1 MIGHRRSLARTDE
14 DELIP
19 SRPQEQFRYTQFCSL
34 DAHHARSYAFFATAR
49 SHVIGITKALVAGTP
64 LQVGTEATP
73 PKISVFDVLTDSA
86 KGFVSNV
93 QDYSELS
100 YQSLKNVLTGP
111 RYFQDTLDQMDD
123 IGVGSLPIVLLS
135 GFFIGAVMVL
145 QTGSQF
151 TRFGQAALTGD
162 VVAIALVRELGPT
175 LTGIL
180 VAGRCSSGIASELGS
195 MLVTEQVDAM
205 RAMGTDPSRKL
216 VTPRVIATV
225 LMLPL
230 LTALNDF
237 VGLLG
242 GCVASV
248 FSLRLGAVEFWTRA
262 IKALDFADLMQGF
275 TKPMV
280 YGFILATIGCY
291 KGLTV
296 RGGTQGVG
304 RATTQAVVVASVLII
319 AADLFLTKLA
329 LYLGD
334 KLF

>member
-1 MIGHRRSLARTDE
+1 MAD
-14 DELIP
+14 
-19 SRPQEQFRYTQFCSL
+19 
-34 DAHHARSYAFFATAR
+34 
-49 SHVIGITKALVAGTP
+49 TP
-64 LQVGTEATP
+64 LQVTGRTAKTEGPSIAE
-73 PKISVFDVLTDSA
+73 VLTDSV
-86 KGFVSNV
+86 KNWVFQV
-93 QDYSELS
+93 QEYSELALR
-100 YQSLKNVLTGP
+100 SLANLAVGP
-111 RYFQDTLDQMDD
+111 RYFQDLLDQMDD

-151 TRFGQAALTGD
+151 TRFGQTALTGD

-175 LTGIL
+175 LTGLL
-180 VAGRCSSGIASELGS
+180 VAGRCASGIASELGS

-216 VTPRVIATV
+216 VTPRVLATIIMV
-225 LMLPL
+225 PL

-237 VGLLG
+237 IGLLG

-248 FSLRLGAVEFWTRA
+248 FSLRLNAVEFWTRA

-280 YGFILATIGCY
+280 YGFILATVGCY

-304 RATTQAVVVASVLII
+304 RATTQAVVVSSVMII

-334 KLF
+334 KVF

>member
-1 MIGHRRSLARTDE
+1 M
-14 DELIP
+14 
-19 SRPQEQFRYTQFCSL
+19 
-34 DAHHARSYAFFATAR
+34 
-49 SHVIGITKALVAGTP
+49 AGTP
-64 LQVGTEATP
+64 LQFDRATGGEP
-73 PKISVFDVLTDSA
+73 RVSVSEVLIDSA
-86 KGFVSNV
+86 KRFVASV
-93 QDYSELS
+93 QDYSILS
-100 YQSLKNVLTGP
+100 YRSVKNLLTGP
-111 RYFQDTLDQMDD
+111 RYFQDTVDQMDD

-151 TRFGQAALTGD
+151 TRFGQTAWTGD
-162 VVAIALVRELGPT
+162 VVALALVRELGPT

-216 VTPRVIATV
+216 VTPRVLATV

-319 AADLFLTKLA
+319 AADLFLTKLS
-329 LYLGD
+329 LFLGD

>member
-1 MIGHRRSLARTDE
+1 
-14 DELIP
+14 
-19 SRPQEQFRYTQFCSL
+19 
-34 DAHHARSYAFFATAR
+34 
-49 SHVIGITKALVAGTP
+49 VADTP
-64 LQVGTEATP
+64 LQVESPETQPVEEF
-73 PKISVFDVLTDSA
+73 SMVLVLTDAFKSFLAHIQNYSLMAVRSLANLASA
-86 KGFVSNV
+86 
-93 QDYSELS
+93 
-100 YQSLKNVLTGP
+100 P
-111 RYFQDTLDQMDD
+111 RYFQDVLDQMDD
-123 IGVGSLPIVLLS
+123 IGVGSLPIVLMS

-151 TRFGQAALTGD
+151 VRFGQTALTGD
-162 VVAIALVRELGPT
+162 IVSLALVRELGPT

-180 VAGRCSSGIASELGS
+180 VAGRSASGIASELGS

-216 VTPRVIATV
+216 VTPRVVAGI

-262 IKALDFADLMQGF
+262 INALDFPDLMQGMM
-275 TKPMV
+275 KPLV
-280 YGFILATIGCY
+280 YGFILATVGCY
-291 KGLTV
+291 QGLTV

-304 RATTQAVVVASVLII
+304 RATTQAVVVSNVMII
-319 AADLFLTKLA
+319 AADVFLTKIA